1 MKDVLLINPARGK
14 HIHWPSMIEF
24 LKNNKNATAYIDV
37 FPEEPFPIEDYT
49 NLNNLKMTSHIAGV
63 FDELSNKIIEFEKKV
78 LLDYISLEKNVFE
91 QNYQHIDLRHRII
104 NGQII

>member
-1 MKDVLLINPARGK
+1 
-14 HIHWPSMIEF
+14 MIEF
-24 LKNNKNATAYIDV
+24 LSNNKNATAYIDV
-37 FPEEPFPIEDYT
+37 FPEEPFPIEDYS

-63 FDELSNKIIEFEKKV
+63 FDQLSSKIIEFEKKV

-91 QNYQHIDLRHRII
+91 RNYQHIDLRHRII